1 MSDGARLAELGAPFA
16 RQAEGA
22 HREHSPL
29 YERLARGVAEDREL
43 LALAAHARSTPE
55 SSLLLTAVHYLLL
68 GGAEGAVA
76 AFYPSVAGEARG
88 DPYPLFREF
97 CLDHA
102 EEIRTLISTRRV
114 QQNEVRRCA
123 LLLPAFALVAETV
136 RSPLALVEAGASAG
150 LNLLFDRYA
159 YDYGDGRLRGDT
171 GSPVRL
177 ACELRGDRVPP
188 LPDES
193 PAVAWRV
200 GLDLNP
206 LDVRDPE
213 AARWLEALIWPEEY
227 AHGAPRLRRAISVAE
242 QEPPTLLAGDALD
255 LLPEALAAVPE
266 GASPC
271 VFHTFTLNQISD
283 VGRQLFSTIL
293 AEHARERD
301 IHRVSIEWLEA
312 DDSPLLRLLRYA
324 DGAEEDRLLARCDD
338 LGEWMEWLCSGAD
351 QLPGELHPLEA

>member
-1 MSDGARLAELGAPFA
+1 MSDGARLAELGARFA
-16 RQAEGA
+16 HQANQA

-29 YERLARGVAEDREL
+29 YERLARGVAEDREML
-43 LALAAHARSTPE
+43 TLAAHARSTPE
-55 SSLLLTAVHYLLL
+55 SSLLLTAAHYLLL
-68 GGAEGAVA
+68 GGEEGAVA
-76 AFYPSVAGEARG
+76 AFYPSVVGEARGEG
-88 DPYPLFREF
+88 DPYPLFRDF
-97 CLDHA
+97 CLEHA

-123 LLLPAFALVAETV
+123 QLLPAFGLVAERV
-136 RSPLALVEAGASAG
+136 RSPLALVEVGASAG

-177 ACELRGDRVPP
+177 ACGLRGDRVPP
-188 LPDES
+188 LPDEP

-206 LDVRDPE
+206 LDIRDPE

-227 AHGAPRLRRAISVAE
+227 AHGAPRLRHAVSVAE

-283 VGRQLFSTIL
+283 EGRQLFSTIL

-301 IHRVSIEWLEA
+301 IHRVSIEWLGA
-312 DDSPLLRLLRYA
+312 DDSPLLRLSRYT
-324 DGAEEDRLLARCDD
+324 DGAEEDLLLARCDD
-338 LGEWMEWLCSGAD
+338 LGEWLEWLGS
-351 QLPGELHPLEA
+351 